1 VLKNAFLPGIAGRY
15 TVFTMTEEQ
24 SWSWKRMVVG
34 GAIVGAVLT
43 LVFSLLMDVLYSDVL
58 QGTWRDAIV
67 HDMERFFSISL
78 APSSPLV
85 YVLLVVILL
94 LLSGVGALVGIVFA
108 FILFKFLS
116 FLGS

>member
-1 VLKNAFLPGIAGRY
+1 
-15 TVFTMTEEQ
+15 MTEEQ
-24 SWSWKRMVVG
+24 SWRWKRLVIG

-67 HDMERFFSISL
+67 HDLERFFSISL
-78 APSSPLV
+78 APSSPAV
-85 YVLLVVILL
+85 YLLLVVILL
-94 LLSGVGALVGIVFA
+94 FLSGIGAVIGIIFA
-108 FILFKFLS
+108 LILFKFLS